1 MKNVEIKVKL
11 WDVKIIH
18 NLNFHVDSFL
28 HFFFFFLDAAFT
40 LPSRIEETENVG

>member
-28 HFFFFFLDAAFT
+28 HFFFFLDAAFT